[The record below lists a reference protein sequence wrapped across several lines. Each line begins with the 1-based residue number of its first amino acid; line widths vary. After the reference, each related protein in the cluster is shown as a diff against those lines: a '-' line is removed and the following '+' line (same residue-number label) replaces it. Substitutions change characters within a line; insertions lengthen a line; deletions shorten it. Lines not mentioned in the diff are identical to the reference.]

1 MVWATGYSIEIA
13 ALAKGVEIC
22 GHSDR
27 HGTAGRT
34 VTPGQGCC
42 GQRSRRLEIQG
53 KKLRL
58 GRELCPGKYVQR
70 HSRPASP
77 LRLHQWHLERLAGC
91 LGTAA
96 SSSSSSARF
105 CKNCR
110 VAVGKAL
117 AIGQTSDGY
126 LVLPLFRTGL
136 PQVHPCL
143 HARSG
148 DSAKASRSHGSAAP
162 GSFRGR
168 RDRRGAPKPQ
178 GCSCLRRLVP
188 GDRSTL

>member
-126 LVLPLFRTGL
+126 LVLPLFRIGL
-136 PQVHPCL
+136 PQVHPGIHVL
-143 HARSG
+143 RRQHQG
-148 DSAKASRSHGSAAP
+148 EQSHGFAAP

-168 RDRRGAPKPQ
+168 RDRRSPQ
-178 GCSCLRRLVP
+178 KRQRCNCLRALVP
-188 GDRSTL
+188 ADRSTL